1 MVFDTD
7 LDDFGF
13 GWFPSNCAQAADTK
27 DLKVDQIPG
36 VFPYTR
42 GPHAT
47 MYTQK
52 PWTIRQYVYSEDSV
66 GPNPTQSGS
75 LASRGEFVFCVPAV
89 QPSYRKNSGWHGFC
103 TTLIFSIEFHSN
115 R

>member
-1 MVFDTD
+1 MFLVPIYRK
-7 LDDFGF
+7 
-13 GWFPSNCAQAADTK
+13 WCVPNPQAADTK

-52 PWTIRQYVYSEDSV
+52 PWTIRQYV
-66 GPNPTQSGS
+66 
-75 LASRGEFVFCVPAV
+75 VP
-89 QPSYRKNSGWHGFC
+89 RK
-103 TTLIFSIEFHSN
+103 
-115 R
+115 